1 MLFLPQL
8 SKSWDYRHAQPR
20 SEGIKSLQF
29 FVFIIVCMEC
39 CVCVHMCVLTHA
51 CMLYHLYR
59 GQRTTWWS
67 HCFSF
72 CLSIGSGDHTRA
84 ARLACQLPSL
94 IGPSC
99 QPQRPCCHWADGRPQ
114 GSQASLQ
121 ITSLHPKT
129 VSSLSPPVS
138 FWIPTLS
145 SDIHRV
151 VYYLY
156 FKK

>member
-8 SKSWDYRHAQPR
+8 SKSWDYRHAQPH

-39 CVCVHMCVLTHA
+39 CVCAHVCAYTCVHAISPISRPENNLVESLFFFLPFHRFWRPHSGCQA
-51 CMLYHLYR
+51 
-59 GQRTTWWS
+59 
-67 HCFSF
+67 
-72 CLSIGSGDHTRA
+72 CLSIAITHWPI
-84 ARLACQLPSL
+84 LPA
-94 IGPSC
+94 
-99 QPQRPCCHWADGRPQ
+99 RPCCHWADGRPQ

-129 VSSLSPPVS
+129 VPSLSPPVS